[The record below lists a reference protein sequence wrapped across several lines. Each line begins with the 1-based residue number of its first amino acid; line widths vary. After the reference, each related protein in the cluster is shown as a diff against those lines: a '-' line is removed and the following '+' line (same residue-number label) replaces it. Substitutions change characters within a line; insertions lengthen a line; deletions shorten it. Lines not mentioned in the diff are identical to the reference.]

1 LGHLISKGVAT
12 DPTKVEA
19 IYGELAATQEYQSKR
34 RVTELLPGFRAHYEG
49 YDWAQEVLQK
59 HATGKLSD
67 NSITVVV

>member
-1 LGHLISKGVAT
+1 MWREVHTS
-12 DPTKVEA
+12 EA
-19 IYGELAATQEYQSKR
+19 EVKA
-34 RVTELLPGFRAHYEG
+34 VTELLPGFRAHYEG